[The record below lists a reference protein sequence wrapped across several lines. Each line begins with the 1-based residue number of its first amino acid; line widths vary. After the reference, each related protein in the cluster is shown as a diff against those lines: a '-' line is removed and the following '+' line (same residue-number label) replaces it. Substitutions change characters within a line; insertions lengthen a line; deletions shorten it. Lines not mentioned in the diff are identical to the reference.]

1 MFIISKVATAIMSPL
16 GAALLGGL
24 LALILGVA
32 GRRRLAFGLG
42 TLALVWLWC
51 WSLPVTSYAIRGYL
65 ENQHPAVDASAMPK
79 AGAIVVLGGG
89 TAPLSYGASYP
100 NLGAA
105 SDREWHGARLYHAG
119 KAPLLILSGGH
130 DPQFSAVSSAESMRR
145 FISALGVPDS
155 AMVLEERSRNTT
167 QNADFTADILAREGI
182 GRVLLVTSALHMPRA
197 KALFEAQ
204 GVEVVAAATDHEVR
218 ALPGWRKWLPDT
230 DALDGSGR
238 AIKEIVGR
246 LVGR

>member
-1 MFIISKVATAIMSPL
+1 MFILSKIVSAVISPL

-24 LALILGVA
+24 FALLAGVL
-32 GRRRLAFGLG
+32 GRRRVSLWVGAAALA
-42 TLALVWLWC
+42 WLWC

-65 ENQHPAVDASAMPK
+65 EGQHPAVDASAMPE

-89 TAPLSYGASYP
+89 TVPLNYGASYP

-105 SDREWHGARLYHAG
+105 SDRDWHGARLYHAG

-130 DPQFSAVSSAESMRR
+130 DSEFSVSSSAESMRR
-145 FISALGVPDS
+145 FIRALGVPDDV
-155 AMVLEERSRNTT
+155 MVLEEQSVNTT
-167 QNADFTADILAREGI
+167 QNATFTADILERQGI
-182 GRVLLVTSALHMPRA
+182 RRVLLVTSALHMPRS

-204 GVEVVAAATDHEVR
+204 GIDVIPAATDHEIKP
-218 ALPGWRKWLPDT
+218 LPSWRKWLPNT
-230 DALDGSGR
+230 EALDGSSR

-246 LVGR
+246 WVGR